1 LTQFS
6 TKGFWTLSC
15 TTKLICISSGDTP
28 SFQAFLPKFE
38 PSFGGGDFGGHIF
51 VAPQIY
57 YSQILHKIHHA
68 PIVPKFRFRKKKSN
82 ESLRIYHANSSLN
95 FNKRI
100 AMV

>member
-1 LTQFS
+1 MYNEINLR
-6 TKGFWTLSC
+6 
-15 TTKLICISSGDTP
+15 SGDTP

-68 PIVPKFRFRKKKSN
+68 PIVPKFRFGKKRSN
-82 ESLRIYHANSSLN
+82 ASLRI
-95 FNKRI
+95 
-100 AMV
+100 